1 MSIRGSLRSA
11 CFSPRLPST
20 YFHSN
25 PQFPSSFQ
33 NITSCFFFLTGNLKP
48 KMVSQG
54 VTRQLV
60 KAANMDKMLLFLR
73 FLSLFRFNSI
83 WFHLNEKPAAVCSKD
98 STFSLSTSFHPATI
112 RSTSIPPNY
121 LLFTSIMSV
130 IGVKVS
136 SRLSKV
142 DTWCKKTDITW

>member
-25 PQFPSSFQ
+25 PQFLSSFQ
-33 NITSCFFFLTGNLKP
+33 NITSCFFSCFLTGNLKP

-60 KAANMDKMLLFLR
+60 KAANMDKMLLF
-73 FLSLFRFNSI
+73 FLDFY
-83 WFHLNEKPAAVCSKD
+83 HCSD
-98 STFSLSTSFHPATI
+98 LIQFDFI
-112 RSTSIPPNY
+112 
-121 LLFTSIMSV
+121 
-130 IGVKVS
+130 
-136 SRLSKV
+136 
-142 DTWCKKTDITW
+142 